1 MIKTNKL
8 KIVLVWMLLIA
19 MMSSS
24 FTFAADTSVADGTTY
39 GASMGTFDGDYYG
52 REAANANRVNNYL
65 NDLLTNA
72 QIVGKF
78 FLSRDTA
85 SFQNAFITAYRD
97 AFQTAYQAGYREVAM
112 SKVLA
117 PVEAAYGHGESLGAL
132 QGQTEA
138 MLDFM
143 QGSKNDW
150 AISYNAFIAKSPLLV
165 RYNLIKETMGYR
177 TAFSN
182 GYKEGF
188 MNAYITTFQD
198 QNVAVETANK
208 EIKQVAMREDS
219 ITFDD
224 GVVSL
229 MLHFPAATLYEP
241 TNFTAF
247 TTQNS
252 FNYRNYSAHMT
263 PVTSKYTVSVLNTR
277 GSVTLKKPITLS
289 FEYYGSERAGIY
301 QWIGNKWVYQYTT
314 ITDGSLFITIPA
326 GTYSGG
332 EYAIFIDEKYKN
344 VSDITFNWAYKEIY
358 TLMRRGIVTD
368 AAPFKPNDKIT
379 RGTFALMVYNARAG
393 IDPLGATTKVIK
405 DFDSLSWY
413 KDAAKYMVNKGYMK
427 LDASGNFNPSGLV
440 TYSDVEHML
449 SVMYTRSFK
458 WSEISDKMLTEKF
471 TRSAGAT
478 NLNANVTKAETAF
491 MLISVFK

>member
-8 KIVLVWMLLIA
+8 KIMLVWMLLIA

-24 FTFAADTSVADGTTY
+24 LTFAADTSVADGTTY
-39 GASMGTFDGDYYG
+39 GASMGAFDGDYYG

-65 NDLLTNA
+65 NDLLTDA

-85 SFQNAFITAYRD
+85 SFQNAFIIAYRD

-117 PVEAAYGHGESLGAL
+117 PVEAAYGHGQSLGTI

-138 MLDFM
+138 TLDFI
-143 QGSKNDW
+143 QGRKNDW
-150 AISYNAFIAKSPLLV
+150 AVSYNALIAKSPLLV

-188 MNAYITTFQD
+188 MTAYITTFQE
-198 QNVAVETANK
+198 QNVTVETANK
-208 EIKQVAMREDS
+208 EVKQVAMREDS

-252 FNYRNYSAHMT
+252 FNYRNYSSHMT
-263 PVTSKYTVSVLNTR
+263 PVTSKYTVSVLNSR

-301 QWIGNKWVYQYTT
+301 QWIGNKWVYQFTT

-326 GTYSGG
+326 GTYAGG

-379 RGTFALMVYNARAG
+379 RGTFALMVYNTRAG
-393 IDPLGATTKVIK
+393 VDPLGTATRVIN

-413 KDAAKYMVNKGYMK
+413 KEAAKYMVNKGYMK
-427 LDASGNFNPSGLV
+427 LDASGNFNMNGLV
-440 TYSDVEHML
+440 TYADVEHML

-458 WSEISDKMLTEKF
+458 WTEISDRMLTEKF